1 MALIVEDGSNVPNA
15 NSYNTVVEIRA
26 FADLRGYTLP
36 VDDLE
41 VEKLAVKA
49 TDYLESF
56 RKRYQGV
63 KTHYTQSLQWPRTGV
78 VIEDNFVDS
87 DSIPPDLKNAHLMAT
102 VEANKTDLLANSKQ
116 AVKKKKVDVIEI
128 EYQDG
133 SSSLPKGFSKVDVY
147 LESLLKTSGFPLK
160 SGRA

>member
-1 MALIVEDGSNVPNA
+1 MALIVEDGTNVANA

-26 FADLRGYTLP
+26 FADLRGFTLP
-36 VDDLE
+36 VDDVE

-56 RKRYQGV
+56 RSRYQGV
-63 KTHYTQSLQWPRTGV
+63 KTYSTQDLQWPRTGV
-78 VIEDNFVDS
+78 VIENDVIDG
-87 DSIPPDLKNAHLMAT
+87 DEIPKDLKDAHCMAT
-102 VEANKTDLLANSKQ
+102 IETNSTDLLSNSKQ

-133 SSSLPKGFSKVDVY
+133 TSSSSKGSNKVDVY
-147 LESLLKTSGFPLK
+147 LEPLLRAGGMQLK
-160 SGRA
+160 SNRG